1 MYVAY
6 KDGYEPSEIVEKT
19 YKIQVSEPS
28 TDTKAG
34 TYEKFVDVVLTGK
47 NSDAKIYYTLDG
59 EEPTDKSGIEYQ
71 RNQIIKI
78 TETSTLKFR
87 AYKDGC
93 EPSEIVEIKYEI
105 VDKKVSSVIPS
116 KKSDIYKGT
125 QNIELSVDTT
135 GATIYYTLD
144 GTIPTEESNRY
155 NTSIEISKT
164 TTLSAIA
171 LFEGY
176 APSNIIVERYL
187 IQSETPSVLPI
198 SKKYKESVE
207 VTLSGTTGTSIRY
220 TLDETD
226 PTETSELYID
236 NFTIY
241 KNTILKAI
249 SFRDGCE
256 PSEIVE
262 RVYKIQVSEPSAN
275 NKSGEYVESV
285 EIILTGTTGSS
296 IRYTLDGED
305 PTDKSGIEYKTD
317 DIITITTT
325 SALRFIAYKDDCE
338 PSNIITEEYT
348 IIDKKVS
355 SIISNKKSG
364 TYTDSQYIELSVN
377 ETGAVIYY
385 TLDGTTP
392 TEASNRYKQS
402 IEISKNTTLK
412 AKAFL
417 EGYTPSDVLTLN
429 YNIRPISPT
438 MSKSSGEYDYNFK
451 SKIESKTYEG
461 IEIYYTTDGSD
472 PTKSSIKYS
481 DEYININK
489 TTTIKARSYVDGM
502 EPSEIMEIKYI
513 LKVKKPILSS
523 EGETFTDDSLTL
535 WINGNDNWNESRK
548 WSMITYYTTDES
560 DPVSTGNYMDYS
572 SGAAIVIK
580 ENTVVKVRTFYE
592 DPTGADLV
600 LEPSDIITAVFTR
613 KLNTPTINP
622 GEGYQKLYQ
631 SYMSY
636 SLHGS
641 SDVEIRYTLNGDE
654 PTRNSTLFTSDKP
667 IELTRTTTIKARA
680 FKDNCESS
688 DILDFPVEFIV
699 GDLKLTKAEVADGKY
714 SVSLEPTITTG
725 ATIYYTLDGTEVTK
739 SSTKYTHGTSI
750 PITAPA
756 TLRAKGY
763 KDGFTDSKEL
773 VEIFFKD

>member
-523 EGETFTDDSLTL
+523 EGET
-535 WINGNDNWNESRK
+535 
-548 WSMITYYTTDES
+548 
-560 DPVSTGNYMDYS
+560 
-572 SGAAIVIK
+572 
-580 ENTVVKVRTFYE
+580 
-592 DPTGADLV
+592 
-600 LEPSDIITAVFTR
+600 
-613 KLNTPTINP
+613 
-622 GEGYQKLYQ
+622 
-631 SYMSY
+631 
-636 SLHGS
+636 
-641 SDVEIRYTLNGDE
+641 
-654 PTRNSTLFTSDKP
+654 
-667 IELTRTTTIKARA
+667 
-680 FKDNCESS
+680 
-688 DILDFPVEFIV
+688 
-699 GDLKLTKAEVADGKY
+699 
-714 SVSLEPTITTG
+714 
-725 ATIYYTLDGTEVTK
+725 IY
-739 SSTKYTHGTSI
+739 
-750 PITAPA
+750 
-756 TLRAKGY
+756 R
-763 KDGFTDSKEL
+763 
-773 VEIFFKD
+773 